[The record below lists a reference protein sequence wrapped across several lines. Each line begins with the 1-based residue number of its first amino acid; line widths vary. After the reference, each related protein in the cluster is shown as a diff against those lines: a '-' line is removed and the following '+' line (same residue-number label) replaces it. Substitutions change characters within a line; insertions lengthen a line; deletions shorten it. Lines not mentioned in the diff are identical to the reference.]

1 MRDLFNPEQAG
12 HTPAPPMF
20 HPAVEERKQKSFEEV
35 LEDLTHLVELMRA
48 EILDS
53 QTKKLKKDVQL
64 RDVAETIKMTKE
76 LLLMAAKLQEQLVQ
90 SKSISVLT
98 TALREALKGIDVE
111 QRSHFLE
118 IFDRQVELLTE
129 QELAA

>member
-1 MRDLFNPEQAG
+1 MRDIFNPEQVG
-12 HTPAPPMF
+12 HVPAPQSFAP
-20 HPAVEERKQKSFEEV
+20 VVLERKQKSFEEV
-35 LEDLTHLVELMRA
+35 LEDLTHLVDLMRA
-48 EILDS
+48 EVMD
-53 QTKKLKKDVQL
+53 QTTGRLKKDVLL
-64 RDVAETIKMTKE
+64 RDVADTIKMTKE
-76 LLLMAAKLQEQLVQ
+76 LLMMASRLQEQLVQ

-111 QRSHFLE
+111 QRTHFLE